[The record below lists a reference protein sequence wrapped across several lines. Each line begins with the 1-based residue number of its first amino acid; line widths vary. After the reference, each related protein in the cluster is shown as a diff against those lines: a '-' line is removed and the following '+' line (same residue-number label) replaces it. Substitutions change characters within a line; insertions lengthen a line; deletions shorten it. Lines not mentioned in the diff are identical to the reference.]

1 MMTLRQFA
9 LRPESIPTTTAWY
22 LADLAEAWRQ
32 GTLERWTEHPSA
44 WMRIGAGVGA
54 ALFGKR
60 YFRNIRHWWD
70 LAIRAG
76 DPHAG
81 D

>member
-1 MMTLRQFA
+1 MDGLTRA
-9 LRPESIPTTTAWY
+9 LVESAVAVLKPS
-22 LADLAEAWRQ
+22 
-32 GTLERWTEHPSA
+32 GPVLE
-44 WMRIGAGVGA
+44 IGAGVGA

-60 YFRNIRHWWD
+60 YFRSIRHWSD
-70 LAIRAG
+70 LVIRTG